1 MLIKKFPVPCRVDYV
16 PSPYEPDEDGVQDV
30 GYYNGKLSDGRAY
43 RLECWRMDD
52 MLMLTVMFSDRCLE
66 GYRRE
71 DMALLLELL
80 LRNRGQVM
88 PRAVLQDRI
97 WGIDSDV
104 TDNNL
109 DVHIRLLRKKIMEL
123 NGEELIKTMRGVGY
137 YVE

>member
-52 MLMLTVMFSDRCLE
+52 MLMLTVMFSDLCLE

-71 DMALLLELL
+71 DMPLLLEAEEIVRFTGASRKLQAARTEDDRGQNVWAINLL
-80 LRNRGQVM
+80 LAN
-88 PRAVLQDRI
+88 
-97 WGIDSDV
+97 
-104 TDNNL
+104 
-109 DVHIRLLRKKIMEL
+109 KKGTYAEIVPEL
-123 NGEELIKTMRGVGY
+123 TRYII
-137 YVE
+137 

>member
-43 RLECWRMDD
+43 CLECWRMDD

-71 DMALLLELL
+71 DMALLLELEDIVRFTGTNRKL
-80 LRNRGQVM
+80 QATRTEDDRGQTVWAINIM
-88 PRAVLQDRI
+88 LANKKAPM
-97 WGIDSDV
+97 
-104 TDNNL
+104 
-109 DVHIRLLRKKIMEL
+109 RK
-123 NGEELIKTMRGVGY
+123 
-137 YVE
+137 

>member
-52 MLMLTVMFSDRCLE
+52 MLMLTVMFSDLCLD

-71 DMALLLELL
+71 DMPLLLEAEEIVRFTGASRKLQAARTEDDRGQKVWAINLL
-80 LRNRGQVM
+80 LANEKGTYAEIV
-88 PRAVLQDRI
+88 P
-97 WGIDSDV
+97 
-104 TDNNL
+104 
-109 DVHIRLLRKKIMEL
+109 EL
-123 NGEELIKTMRGVGY
+123 TRYII
-137 YVE
+137 